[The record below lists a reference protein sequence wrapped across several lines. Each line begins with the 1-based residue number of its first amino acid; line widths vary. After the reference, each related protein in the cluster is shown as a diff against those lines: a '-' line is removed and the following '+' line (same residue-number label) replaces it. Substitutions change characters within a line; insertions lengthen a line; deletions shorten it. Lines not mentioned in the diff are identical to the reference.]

1 MNVAIVGAGMIGH
14 LAAKACFDNGIYPQ
28 VFSHDEGKPGFGVR
42 YLHDACGLP
51 LSHIEIE
58 TAFYVGPQEI
68 LRFKEA
74 DLEEMA
80 EEYAKKTGASRT
92 NNSVHRS
99 VEKVKAY
106 DWYDAWGLLQ
116 GLHVNKI
123 FVNNGFMKRLSREFD
138 LVVNT
143 APLWTV
149 YPKAVPHCKY
159 REMYVSGGAP
169 VSYMNELTDFAPNV
183 IVYNVMP
190 NVRPDGAWTRYSRI
204 DGVDQTEWLEP
215 VVGSHPV
222 VKVDGQAK
230 FGLHQD
236 NVLLVGR
243 YGAWD
248 STYMAHQ
255 AYYDVLDRI
264 EVLMN
269 ENR

>member
-14 LAAKACFDNGIYPQ
+14 LAAKACLDNDIYPQ
-28 VFSHDEGKPGFGVR
+28 VFSRDGGAPGYGVR
-42 YLHDACGLP
+42 YLHDACGLRLNP
-51 LSHIEIE
+51 IEIE
-58 TAFYVGPQEI
+58 TAFYVGPNDI
-68 LRFKEA
+68 RRFCDV

-80 EEYAKKTGASRT
+80 GLYAKKTGASRT

-106 DWYDAWGLLQ
+106 NWYDAWDLLQ
-116 GLHVNKI
+116 GLRVNKI
-123 FVNNGFMKRLSREFD
+123 FVNNSFMKRLSREFD

-149 YPKAVPHCKY
+149 YPKASRQCKC

-169 VSYMNELTDFAPNV
+169 IRYMDELTDFAPNV

-190 NVRPDGAWTRYSRI
+190 NIGPEGVWTRYSRI
-204 DGVDQTEWLEP
+204 GNVDQTEWLEP

-222 VKVDGQAK
+222 VKVNGQAK
-230 FGLHQD
+230 FGLRPH
-236 NVLLVGR
+236 NVMLVGR

-248 STYMAHQ
+248 ATYMAHQ

-264 EVLMN
+264 KEM
-269 ENR
+269 